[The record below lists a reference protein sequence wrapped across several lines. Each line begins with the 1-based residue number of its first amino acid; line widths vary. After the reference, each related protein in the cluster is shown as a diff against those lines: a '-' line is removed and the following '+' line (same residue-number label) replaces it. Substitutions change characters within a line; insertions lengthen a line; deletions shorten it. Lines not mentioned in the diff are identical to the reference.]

1 VVRVFVRVLLGHS
14 CCDVHDDIRRIIR
27 ADRKVG
33 TQTHYD
39 GRDIVS
45 LLYNG
50 NVDSKKRE
58 GYY

>member
-1 VVRVFVRVLLGHS
+1 VLLGHS
-14 CCDVHDDIRRIIR
+14 CCDVHDDIRRIKR